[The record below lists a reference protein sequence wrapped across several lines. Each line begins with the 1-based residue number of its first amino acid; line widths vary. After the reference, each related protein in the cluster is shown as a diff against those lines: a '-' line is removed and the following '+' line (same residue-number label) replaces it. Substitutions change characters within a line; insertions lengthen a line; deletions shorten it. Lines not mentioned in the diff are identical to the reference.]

1 MLFVGK
7 GLDMSDVFLSYDDVL
22 ISPGYSDVKS
32 RQDCDT
38 SVLLAGR
45 GGIFL
50 DLPIIAANMDTVCEA
65 EMCKAIYKHGGVG
78 VLHRNLTVRQ
88 RRDQFLDVADFGWC
102 GVALGVNELPLK
114 VAHSFMSHGVPMIVV
129 DVAHGHSKRVQSVVE
144 SLRGLVDKNGYD
156 CTLVAGNVATADGAM
171 FLADA
176 GADIVKVGIGPG
188 AACTTRLQTGIGV
201 PQLSAVM
208 ECSDALSDYSGVQVI
223 ADGGIRN
230 PGDIAKALAAG
241 ADAVMVGGML
251 ASCVEAPGLVKEV
264 DGVKF
269 KEYRGMASAAAGS
282 RYVEGA
288 EGWVECDTDVGS
300 VMTSISNGLQSSMSY
315 VGARKLDEFRENAQ
329 FVPVSPLSINE
340 SGARVS

>member
-1 MLFVGK
+1 
-7 GLDMSDVFLSYDDVL
+7 MSDVFLSYDDVL

-50 DLPIIAANMDTVCEA
+50 DVPVIAANMDTVCEA
-65 EMCKAIYKHGGVG
+65 EMCKAMYKHGGIG

-88 RRDQFLDVADFGWC
+88 RRDQFLDVAEFGWC
-102 GVALGVNELPLK
+102 GIALGINELPLQ
-114 VAHSFMSHGVPMIVV
+114 AARYFLLEGASMIVV
-129 DVAHGHSKRVQSVVE
+129 DVAHGHSKRVQGVVE
-144 SLRGLVDKNGYD
+144 GIRGLVDKNGYD

-201 PQLSAVM
+201 PQLSAIM
-208 ECSDALSDYSGVQVI
+208 ECSDALSDYSDVQVI
-223 ADGGIRN
+223 ADGGIKN

-251 ASCVEAPGLVKEV
+251 AACVEAPGLVKEV
-264 DGVKF
+264 DGVKLKQF
-269 KEYRGMASAAAGS
+269 RGMASAAAGS

-288 EGWVECDTDVGS
+288 EGWVVCDTDVNA

-315 VGARKLDEFRENAQ
+315 VGARKLHEFKENAR
-329 FVPVSPLSINE
+329 FVQVSPLSMKEN
-340 SGARVS
+340 GAHAYE

>member
-1 MLFVGK
+1 
-7 GLDMSDVFLSYDDVL
+7 MSDVFLSYDDVL

-50 DLPIIAANMDTVCEA
+50 DVPVIAANMDTVCEA
-65 EMCKAIYKHGGVG
+65 EMCKAMYKHGGIG

-88 RRDQFLDVADFGWC
+88 RRDQFLDVAEFGWC
-102 GVALGVNELPLK
+102 GIALGINELPLQ
-114 VAHSFMSHGVPMIVV
+114 AARYFLLEGASMIVV
-129 DVAHGHSKRVQSVVE
+129 DVAHGHSKRVQGVVE
-144 SLRGLVDKNGYD
+144 GIRGLVDKNGYD

-201 PQLSAVM
+201 PQLSAIM
-208 ECSDALSDYSGVQVI
+208 ECSDALSDYSDVQVI
-223 ADGGIRN
+223 ADGGIKN
-230 PGDIAKALAAG
+230 PGDVAKALAAG

-251 ASCVEAPGLVKEV
+251 AACVEAPGLVKEV
-264 DGVKF
+264 DGVKLKQF
-269 KEYRGMASAAAGS
+269 RGMASAAAGS

-288 EGWVECDTDVGS
+288 EGWVVCDTDVNA

-315 VGARKLDEFRENAQ
+315 VGARKLHEFKENAR
-329 FVPVSPLSINE
+329 FVQVSPLSMKEN
-340 SGARVS
+340 GAHAYE